1 MKISQLNRGFQ
12 TFSKHIQDKSE
23 IFGRRES
30 HQRSYNLHL
39 VWSQWWVWDRLA
51 PPGKPPC
58 PPPPSG
64 RRGRSTSR
72 LVAPARSLLTPTPL
86 PSLPG
91 SSCFHVVF
99 TCFGWHSS
107 PTPLPLGVSIPHPHC
122 SPRLPKS
129 PLLLPLTTNQHD
141 CRRPTVLLRRVPSPH
156 PPLKSPICSAMPCR
170 ARSTTVHGQRAQVSG
185 KPGEVRRSGAP
196 CLKRP
201 PTPVWLM
208 LSPDF

>member
-1 MKISQLNRGFQ
+1 MKISQRNRGSQ

-23 IFGRRES
+23 MFGRRES

-39 VWSQWWVWDRLA
+39 VWSQWWVWGRLA

-72 LVAPARSLLTPTPL
+72 LAAPARSLLTPTP
-86 PSLPG
+86 LPG

-107 PTPLPLGVSIPHPHC
+107 PTPLPLGVSIPPPHC
-122 SPRLPKS
+122 SQDS
-129 PLLLPLTTNQHD
+129 PSHLFCCLSP
-141 CRRPTVLLRRVPSPH
+141 PT
-156 PPLKSPICSAMPCR
+156 
-170 ARSTTVHGQRAQVSG
+170 STTAEDQ
-185 KPGEVRRSGAP
+185 
-196 CLKRP
+196 
-201 PTPVWLM
+201 
-208 LSPDF
+208 LSCCGGCHLHTRH